1 MKNENKRARLSAF
14 LIICLLASSM
24 PLLVF
29 AEEHQ
34 ETGRHSDTQIASA
47 SNADRDDDEDED
59 DCDEIELIDD
69 TKETTKSSDARLASA
84 SNADRDDDE
93 DELEMDVELATA
105 SNAQEITTANIEPET
120 AAIDLAAQ
128 LVGTWS
134 VDGITFLEFDEDHGG
149 SLILPDK
156 DYAFHYTLNG
166 DQLALNFADNRV
178 SDVTYTVSAE
188 GDDLQLTGGKAGVI
202 LLTSCD
208 TTMP

>member
-105 SNAQEITTANIEPET
+105 SNAQEITTANIEPKP
-120 AAIDLAAQ
+120 L
-128 LVGTWS
+128 
-134 VDGITFLEFDEDHGG
+134 
-149 SLILPDK
+149 
-156 DYAFHYTLNG
+156 
-166 DQLALNFADNRV
+166 R
-178 SDVTYTVSAE
+178 
-188 GDDLQLTGGKAGVI
+188 
-202 LLTSCD
+202 
-208 TTMP
+208 